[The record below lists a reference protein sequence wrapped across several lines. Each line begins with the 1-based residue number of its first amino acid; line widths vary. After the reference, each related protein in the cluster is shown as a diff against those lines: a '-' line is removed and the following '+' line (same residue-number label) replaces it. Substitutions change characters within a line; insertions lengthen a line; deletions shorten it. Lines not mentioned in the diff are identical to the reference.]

1 MPSDYQIL
9 KRLYKDYTKK
19 YFKKILLSVFFT
31 LLLAGSTSSVA
42 YLLDPAIK
50 QLFINQNQTMAYI
63 IPGFIIIAFAVK
75 GSSLYIA
82 KVIMIGVAEE
92 VRKDM
97 QIDMFGSLIVA
108 DTKLI
113 DNKHS
118 GKFLTNL
125 TNDINMITNLVSTAI
140 LNLFKDSLTLIG
152 LLGVMFYQNWKL
164 SLIAIMMIPLAS
176 IAARTLGKRIG
187 KVSTEQMDRAGI
199 LNTYL
204 FEIFKN
210 HKLTKIFQKE
220 NYEKKRAKEFIND
233 LKEKT
238 KKISEIFVRASP
250 IMEFL
255 TGIMIAC
262 LIFFAAKLVSNNEL
276 EVSNFFSFLAAMML
290 AYQPVRSLAT
300 LNIAVQ
306 QGLSGARRVLPVID
320 EDPEVKDKNSV
331 KDLKFKNGE
340 IIFDN
345 VDFGYLNEDKILK
358 NINLNF
364 SGEKMTALV
373 GHSGAGKSTILNLI
387 PRFYNINRGD
397 IKIDGQ
403 SIFDSSIYSLR
414 KGISLVSQDT
424 TLFDDTIKN
433 NIAYANLDATQ
444 NEIEQA
450 AKNSFASEFIEKL
463 PKKYETRIGENG
475 IRLSGGEKQRLSIAR
490 AILKKSPIILLD
502 EATSSLDAE
511 TENKIQKAISFL
523 TKGRTT
529 IVIAHRLSTILNSDK
544 IYVID
549 NGQVAGTGS
558 HEYLLLSSKIYKNF
572 SLVTNREEISTSKL
586 KKHGFS
592 L

>member
-1 MPSDYQIL
+1 MTNAEIL

-19 YFKKILLSVFFT
+19 YLKKILISVFFT
-31 LLLAGSTSSVA
+31 VLLAASTSSIA

-50 QLFINQNQTMAYI
+50 QLFIEQKQTLIYV
-63 IPGFIIIAFAVK
+63 IPGLIVLAFAIK

-82 KVIMIGVAEE
+82 KVIMINVAEN
-92 VRKDM
+92 VRRDM
-97 QIDMFGSLIVA
+97 QVDMFSSLIKA

-118 GKFLTNL
+118 GKFITNL
-125 TNDINMITNLVSTAI
+125 TNDVDMITTLVSTAI
-140 LNLFKDSLTLIG
+140 LNLFKDSLTLLG
-152 LLGVMFYQNWKL
+152 LLSVMFYQNWKL
-164 SLIAIMMIPLAS
+164 SLMAIVMIPLAS
-176 IAARTLGKRIG
+176 IAARSLGKRIG
-187 KVSTEQMDRAGI
+187 KASDQQMDRAGI
-199 LNTYL
+199 LTSYL
-204 FEIFKN
+204 VEIFKN

-220 NYEKKRAKEFIND
+220 SYEKNRATNFINS
-233 LKEKT
+233 LKEASR
-238 KKISEIFVRASP
+238 KINIVFVRASP

-262 LIFFAAKLVSNNEL
+262 MIFVSAKLIANNEL

-306 QGLSGARRVLPVID
+306 QGISGAKRVLPVID
-320 EDPEVKDKNSV
+320 DTPEVIEKKGASE
-331 KDLKFKNGE
+331 LIFKVGE
-340 IIFDN
+340 IKFEN
-345 VDFGYLNEDKILK
+345 V
-358 NINLNF
+358 NF
-364 SGEKMTALV
+364 SYLDTKESTLNSISLNMPGEKMTALV

-387 PRFYNINRGD
+387 PRFYNIKNGD
-397 IKIDGQ
+397 IKIDNQ
-403 SIFDSSIYSLR
+403 SIYNSSIYSLR

-433 NIAYANLDATQ
+433 NIAYANLDASQ
-444 NEIEQA
+444 EEIEEA
-450 AKNSFASEFIEKL
+450 AKNSFANEFIEKL
-463 PKKYETRIGENG
+463 PHQYDTIIGENG

-511 TENKIQKAISFL
+511 TENKIQKAIGYL

-529 IVIAHRLSTILNSDK
+529 IVIAHRLSTILNADK

-549 NGQVAGTGS
+549 KGLVIGEGK
-558 HEYLLLSSKIYKNF
+558 HEELLKSSEIYKNF
-572 SLVTNREEISTSKL
+572 YEKQI
-586 KKHGFS
+586 KKS
-592 L
+592 